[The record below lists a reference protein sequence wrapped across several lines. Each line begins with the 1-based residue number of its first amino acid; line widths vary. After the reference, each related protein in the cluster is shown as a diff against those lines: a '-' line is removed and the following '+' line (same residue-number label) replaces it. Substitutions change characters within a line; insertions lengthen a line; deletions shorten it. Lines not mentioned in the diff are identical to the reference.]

1 MDTTRLDVH
10 GLDPLTLRWVR
21 VTTAGQRCW
30 RITHSIVKRV
40 CFWSRDGK
48 WASHC
53 WNKHG

>member
-21 VTTAGQRCW
+21 VTTAGQRSW
-30 RITHSIVKRV
+30 RITDSIMKRV

-48 WASHC
+48 
-53 WNKHG
+53 